1 MHSAHPQENGEQR
14 EILPVAERNI
24 PCLRCLP
31 FSFPS
36 LVQCYTPKPFQYH
49 PVHAVVLL
57 MHSMHGE
64 EKNLSQVWVL
74 TCFFGDKNKKATGVV
89 FTSWGTAKKNKT
101 QQRFVVDSVL
111 QCTQNV
117 LCFSTEGYEK
127 PWSLNSMSGMSG
139 DASGVSSVS
148 ALPCSPPCLMQ
159 HSHSPIPSIM

>member
-1 MHSAHPQENGEQR
+1 MSAASTF
-14 EILPVAERNI
+14 LPVAENTF
-24 PCLRCLP
+24 PTWGAYL
-31 FSFPS
+31 FSS
-36 LVQCYTPKPFQYH
+36 LLQCYTPNH
-49 PVHAVVLL
+49 SSTTRCMLL
-57 MHSMHGE
+57 YSWCTQCME
-64 EKNLSQVWVL
+64 NNNLSQVCVDLFLWRQKQESNRCS
-74 TCFFGDKNKKATGVV
+74 T
-89 FTSWGTAKKNKT
+89 TSEERQNI
-101 QQRFVVDSVL
+101 VVDSVL

>member
-1 MHSAHPQENGEQR
+1 MAYSLP
-14 EILPVAERNI
+14 PVATNTNKQKKNKTRKHI
-24 PCLRCLP
+24 PYLMCLAFL
-31 FSFPS
+31 S
-36 LVQCYTPKPFQYH
+36 LSQCSTPNH
-49 PVHAVVLL
+49 SSTTWCMLL
-57 MHSMHGE
+57 YSLCTQCME
-64 EKNLSQVWVL
+64 INNLSQVCVDLFLWRQKQESNR
-74 TCFFGDKNKKATGVV
+74 CSI
-89 FTSWGTAKKNKT
+89 TSEDSQT
-101 QQRFVVDSVL
+101 QTSVVDSVL